1 MPPDPPRAFFIL
13 ELLQNNSGG
22 KKLRMKKCQKLVH
35 LPKKISECTADMKTF
50 FKRPFTSFSGLT
62 SLYLVNIQPNSKFH
76 PSTPPKFSGSAP
88 DCGIEFFLELPSL
101 KHAGSA
107 PVVVLWTFFLYST
120 LNFIADV
127 STLQKIRQRHEKTV
141 TLQSIHWHLQET
153 AKWPR
158 KRVFE
163 SAVPDYIAEVTL
175 LIIINNF
182 LFFFQSTITRT
193 KPTRKAKQKKRI
205 YNN

>member
-1 MPPDPPRAFFIL
+1 MYEQNVLYLVKHLDLGAKNLNKICLKIVQKVLKWPLQYVNFQEFSGRACPRTPL
-13 ELLQNNSGG
+13 EPFLFSSCFKIIVAE
-22 KKLRMKKCQKLVH
+22 KKLRTKKCQKLVH

-107 PVVVLWTFFLYST
+107 PVVVL
-120 LNFIADV
+120 
-127 STLQKIRQRHEKTV
+127 
-141 TLQSIHWHLQET
+141 
-153 AKWPR
+153 
-158 KRVFE
+158 
-163 SAVPDYIAEVTL
+163 
-175 LIIINNF
+175 
-182 LFFFQSTITRT
+182 
-193 KPTRKAKQKKRI
+193 
-205 YNN
+205 